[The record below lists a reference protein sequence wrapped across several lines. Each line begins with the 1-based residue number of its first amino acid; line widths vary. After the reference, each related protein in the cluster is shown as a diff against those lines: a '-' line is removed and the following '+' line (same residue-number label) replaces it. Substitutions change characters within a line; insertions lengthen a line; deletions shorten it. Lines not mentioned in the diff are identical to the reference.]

1 MDGDRTMNG
10 QSGLPWA
17 PPFPPGGPSPD
28 EPQGAAAMLM
38 VVQALQR
45 LHAAFNDKFLH
56 PANLP

>member
-1 MDGDRTMNG
+1 MNG